1 MILGFEGLKLTYP
14 MGMHSG
20 KLSSNK
26 IINMSKK
33 WPRQAKCDSCLT
45 KGQTGIHGFSIPVI
59 HKNEPSKIKVQ
70 HTEISEGVA
79 ALTEDMIL
87 S

>member
-1 MILGFEGLKLTYP
+1 

-33 WPRQAKCDSCLT
+33 WPLASKMKELLAQR
-45 KGQTGIHGFSIPVI
+45 TGWYTV
-59 HKNEPSKIKVQ
+59 EP
-70 HTEISEGVA
+70 
-79 ALTEDMIL
+79 
-87 S
+87 

>member
-1 MILGFEGLKLTYP
+1 MV
-14 MGMHSG
+14 
-20 KLSSNK
+20 
-26 IINMSKK
+26 
-33 WPRQAKCDSCLT
+33 
-45 KGQTGIHGFSIPVI
+45 FSIPVI

-87 S
+87 SWVLIVGKYSA